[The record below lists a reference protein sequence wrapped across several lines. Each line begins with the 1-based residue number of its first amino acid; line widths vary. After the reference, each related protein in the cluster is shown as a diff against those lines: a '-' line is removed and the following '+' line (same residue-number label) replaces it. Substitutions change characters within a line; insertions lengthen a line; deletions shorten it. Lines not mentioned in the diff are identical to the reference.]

1 MSAETLNPPDVR
13 TSAITAARTTT
24 PRVIR
29 SEWVKLRTL
38 RSTWLTIG
46 GMLFALTA
54 YGLISALTAS
64 GQVDATA
71 GQGRP
76 PGFIGTDPVSTVLAG
91 ATFAVLI
98 VAVLGAIIGAREYS
112 TGMIRTTLAAVPKRL
127 PVLWGKLTT
136 FVVLIAPVALVG
148 VLVSFFG
155 GMAILDA
162 GGAATVAWSDDG
174 VAGAVL
180 GMAAYLVGLGVIGL
194 GMGILLR
201 STAGGIG
208 TVLGAVLFVPTL
220 ASALL
225 PDSWDD
231 ILKYLPSN
239 AGQSFTSLNPS
250 DTLLSPGVGMVVFAA
265 WVLLTIVGAVLALK
279 RRDA

>member
-1 MSAETLNPPDVR
+1 MSAATLNPPAVR
-13 TSAITAARTTT
+13 THAITAVRTTT

-29 SEWVKLRTL
+29 SEWIKLRTL

-46 GMLFALTA
+46 GMLFALVSF
-54 YGLISALTAS
+54 GLIAALTAS
-64 GQVDATA
+64 GQVEVAP
-71 GQGRP
+71 GQGGP
-76 PGFIGTDPVSTVLAG
+76 PGFAGADPVATVLAG
-91 ATFAVLI
+91 ANFAVLI
-98 VAVLGAIIGAREYS
+98 VAVLGAIVGAREYS
-112 TGMIRTTLAAVPKRL
+112 TGMIRTTLAAVPRRL

-136 FVVLIAPVALVG
+136 LVGVVAPVAVVG
-148 VLVSFFG
+148 VLASFFG

-174 VAGAVL
+174 VARALL
-180 GMAAYLVGLGVIGL
+180 GMAAYLVGLGVIGVAL
-194 GMGILLR
+194 GVLLR

-208 TVLGAVLFVPTL
+208 MVIGAVLFVPTL

-225 PDSWDD
+225 PDSWND

-239 AGQSFTSLNPS
+239 AGQAFTSLNPG
-250 DTLLSPGVGMVVFAA
+250 DALVNPTVGMAVFAG
-265 WVLLTIVGAVLALK
+265 WVLLAIVGAAIALK